1 MFLPFFYYVFLLYI
15 GSRLKKYYHIDDLMK
30 NLTVKEWLA
39 YNNCSA
45 NPISANIGNPKWHL

>member
-45 NPISANIGNPKWHL
+45 NPISANIGNPK